1 MRKVIFCVG
10 FLAFTTSLFSQNC
23 PPSNQSGVHVVQKGE
38 TLYRI
43 SKMYGTSVDNILA
56 LNGRSINQVLSI
68 CTPLRVYS
76 TVGNTS
82 TVTTTT
88 APTTTTTYTPPTTT
102 TYTPPTTT
110 TYTPPPTNTST
121 TSTPVDYSKGGRPSK
136 PYHQY
141 QEQEKGVHYVQGDE
155 NIHGIALL
163 YGYTVERFREF
174 NGIAAGAEVV
184 TGQVLRTTDCDCLNT
199 ITDSEDEKVNLGT
212 WTEVNTGSTTTNNN
226 GGTNWSNGN
235 DDWSN
240 GNNGWDDSGDNWN
253 ETGSNSSGSST
264 STNSS
269 TPAPVSFDRARAS
282 YMRSEEL
289 QMIDEINLIRSNP
302 QGYISHVQRY
312 IKYLQNNGSFGNSIQ
327 TAVELIDELRT
338 AQPLNTLKPKQCLYN
353 TAVNHGKDEKRNGAS
368 SHQGSDGSWPWDR
381 ILKGCPDLQDG
392 NENLVGGP
400 DDIRRAVMLLLVDDG
415 IPNRGHRK
423 AILNPAW
430 KYVACHKVGTIGSM
444 PNSWVQNFAY

>member
-1 MRKVIFCVG
+1 MRKIIFCVG
-10 FLAFTTSLFSQNC
+10 FLAFTTILFSQNC

-82 TVTTTT
+82 TVTT
-88 APTTTTTYTPPTTT
+88 ASPPPTTT

-110 TYTPPPTNTST
+110 TTYTPPPTTTYTPPPANTST

-174 NGIAAGAEVV
+174 NGIATGADVV
-184 TGQVLRTTDCDCLNT
+184 TGQILRTTDCDCLNT
-199 ITDSEDEKVNLGT
+199 VTDSDDEKVNIGT
-212 WTEVNTGSTTTNNN
+212 WTEVNTGSTGTATTNSGGKTWTN
-226 GGTNWSNGN
+226 GNSGATNSGTSPNTGWSNN
-235 DDWSN
+235 TTTTTNTSSSN
-240 GNNGWDDSGDNWN
+240 I
-253 ETGSNSSGSST
+253 ST
-264 STNSS
+264 S
-269 TPAPVSFDRARAS
+269 APVSFDRARAS

-338 AQPLNTLKPKQCLYN
+338 TQPLNTLKPKQCLYN
-353 TAVNHGKDEKRNGAS
+353 TAVNHGKDAKRNGTS